1 MRANSDGKGN
11 GSMDWN
17 SFIQSKYLRGGL
29 CALLIAAILLGLWL
43 PGTGLKEAQPDDP
56 LQGESV
62 REITALKLGENEQ
75 LNTVSVPDGDTAF
88 MAVSIGMGIFVA
100 SHLCDGFAVRHG
112 VESVDLQCDL
122 DNVVMGIA
130 WKAGSN
136 NIDAFVNSASKLFE
150 GKEKDAPI
158 SNARIYASDVD

>member
-62 REITALKLGENEQ
+62 REITALKLGENGQQ
-75 LNTVSVPDGDTAF
+75 LNAVSVPDG
-88 MAVSIGMGIFVA
+88 G
-100 SHLCDGFAVRHG
+100 
-112 VESVDLQCDL
+112 
-122 DNVVMGIA
+122 
-130 WKAGSN
+130 
-136 NIDAFVNSASKLFE
+136 
-150 GKEKDAPI
+150 
-158 SNARIYASDVD
+158 

>member
-62 REITALKLGENEQ
+62 REITALKLGENGQQ
-75 LNTVSVPDGDTAF
+75 LNAVSVPDGGQSGSTEPRPEENRPDSAPDDGDDGQENGNQG
-88 MAVSIGMGIFVA
+88 ADGGEVSPSELSLVLTWNA
-100 SHLCDGFAVRHG
+100 K
-112 VESVDLQCDL
+112 
-122 DNVVMGIA
+122 GIA
-130 WKAGSN
+130 CAAGNTQAFSVSSPWWKSTPSTRRPA
-136 NIDAFVNSASKLFE
+136 
-150 GKEKDAPI
+150 
-158 SNARIYASDVD
+158 

>member
-62 REITALKLGENEQ
+62 REITALKLGENGQQ
-75 LNTVSVPDGDTAF
+75 LNTVSVPDGGQSGSTEPRPEEPRPDSAPD
-88 MAVSIGMGIFVA
+88 
-100 SHLCDGFAVRHG
+100 DGDDG
-112 VESVDLQCDL
+112 L
-122 DNVVMGIA
+122 
-130 WKAGSN
+130 
-136 NIDAFVNSASKLFE
+136 
-150 GKEKDAPI
+150 
-158 SNARIYASDVD
+158 